1 MLSKFANK
9 IRELHFV
16 ENVELEDEELTVM
29 FSSNPTTY
37 SKQLSE
43 VRNEYPKVVKTNEYN
58 TENEYIQIYST

>member
-43 VRNEYPKVVKTNEYN
+43 VRNEYPTVVKTNEYN